1 MYMYDCVKPHSG
13 CLLSQRA
20 KCWFLCVLFQTQIQ
34 EIVSQAVY
42 KDKKI
47 LELNQKILDNEKIVL
62 DLQEHISEKAQVIA
76 GRDKAV
82 QVSNAQRSSSSLLP

>member
-1 MYMYDCVKPHSG
+1 MVVRYVT
-13 CLLSQRA
+13 
-20 KCWFLCVLFQTQIQ
+20 LFQSQIQ
-34 EIVSQAVY
+34 EIVAQMVH
-42 KDKKI
+42 KDRKV

-82 QVSNAQRSSSSLLP
+82 QVRCVRKQTR

>member
-1 MYMYDCVKPHSG
+1 MTA
-13 CLLSQRA
+13 LSHIVGVSSLRVLNVG
-20 KCWFLCVLFQTQIQ
+20 FFVRLFQTQIQ